1 MRMDQISDYMEQ
13 AGIPGRDAYDLPSSD
28 KRFPDGGYYR
38 IEISGVEGPRVL
50 EALIEERRKRDVP
63 VHRLISL
70 VQGGILFDKGELRD
84 FAQMAAEDAMEVIA
98 VPGPRNGWDIGRQ
111 YASSEGMRAGMHHRG
126 SDELRKVIAD
136 MMRMYDAGIRG
147 FMLVDEGLLW
157 LVKRMQEQG
166 NFPSDVAIKIS
177 VWTSHSSA
185 AGGRLLEELGASS
198 FNPPGDLTLPQLA
211 GIRKAVSIPLD
222 FYIYTSISFGGFNRF
237 YDAPE
242 VARVT
247 APCYFKF
254 EPGPALSAGG
264 GQSLYQPWVSDEEHV
279 QLVRKK
285 VKWAAV
291 VRDVIEENQPDVEIS
306 PHGAADLHVPQ
317 P

>member
-1 MRMDQISDYMEQ
+1 MRMDDVSRYMEEV
-13 AGIPGRDAYDLPSSD
+13 GIPGRDAYDLPTSD
-28 KRFPDGGYYR
+28 QHFPDGGFYR
-38 IEISGVEGPRVL
+38 IEISGVEGPKVL
-50 EALIEERRKRDVP
+50 EALIQERRSRDVP

-70 VQGGILFDKGELRD
+70 VQGGTLFDKEELRD
-84 FAQMAAEDAMEVIA
+84 FAQMAAEDRMEVVA

-111 YASSEGMRAGMHHRG
+111 YSSSEGMRAGMHHRG

-157 LVKRMQEQG
+157 LISKMQEQG
-166 NFPSDVAIKIS
+166 HFPSDVAIKIS
-177 VWTSHSSA
+177 VWTSHGSA

-211 GIRKAVSIPLD
+211 AIRKAVSIPLD

-242 VARVT
+242 VARICS
-247 APCYFKF
+247 PCYFKF
-254 EPGPALSAGG
+254 EPGPALAAGG
-264 GQSLYQPWVSDEEHV
+264 GESLYQPWVRDEEHIH
-279 QLVRKK
+279 LVRKK

-291 VRDVIEENQPDVEIS
+291 VRDLIEENEPQVTIS
-306 PHGAADLHVPQ
+306 PHGAEDLHIPR